1 MFRFSVATWIGN
13 AAAVL
18 GGPWGAVS
26 QRAAEVGCSREAM
39 YQQSRRVEQAVA
51 REQMGGPS
59 YDELCNENQRLRDE
73 NQALWTAWAAT
84 EALPESKQQ
93 KFAATGSAMG
103 LSLVL
108 QRDFPNQR

>member
-1 MFRFSVATWIGN
+1 MTFQTA
-13 AAAVL
+13 
-18 GGPWGAVS
+18 S

-84 EALPESKQQ
+84 EALPESTQQ
-93 KFAATGSAMG
+93 EVGGHGLGDGVEPGPARHVVSHH
-103 LSLVL
+103 LSLSRFL
-108 QRDFPNQR
+108 YGNPSCHLLNP